1 MFRSLFI
8 AAVALSIVAT
18 PLQADDAATAKI
30 RAAAENLIPGQSPDA
45 VGPSPIAGL
54 YQIAYGPRLFYISA
68 DGRHLISGDMFDLQ
82 QQTNLTEIWRAK
94 ARLTALDAAK
104 ASMIVYPAKGKAKH
118 TITVFTDIDCTYC
131 RKMHSGMKEMNE
143 LGITVRYLAFPR
155 AGVPSP
161 SYDKAASVWCAA
173 NRNKAMDLAKNEDKV
188 NSNVCANNPVAEHLA
203 LGQSLGVSATPTM
216 VLDDGTVVPGY
227 LPPARLAQE
236 LDTMRMAK
244 K

>member
-8 AAVALSIVAT
+8 AAVALSFAAM
-18 PLQADDAATAKI
+18 PLQAEDAATAKI

-68 DGRHLISGDMFDLQ
+68 DGRHLISGDMFDLRE
-82 QQTNLTEIWRAK
+82 QTNLTEAWRGK
-94 ARLTALDAAK
+94 ARLTALEAAK
-104 ASMIVYPAKGKAKH
+104 GSMIVYPAKGKAKH

-131 RKMHSGMKEMNE
+131 RKMHSGMKEMND

-155 AGVPSP
+155 AGIPSP

-173 NRNKAMDLAKNEDKV
+173 NRNQAMDLAKNEEKV
-188 NSNVCANNPVAEHLA
+188 SGNVCANNPVAAHLA

-216 VLDDGTVVPGY
+216 VLDDGTLVPGY
-227 LPPARLAQE
+227 LPPPRLAQE
-236 LDTMRMAK
+236 LDAMRMAK